1 MIYIKS
7 GYNGVSNVQVSKWGN
22 SLAVRLPKK
31 LVEDLGLVEGD
42 NINVVSADVETIV
55 IAKDDGQG
63 DFIRRLRELQKPRP
77 EGFVWNREDAN
88 KR

>member
-1 MIYIKS
+1 MGTS
-7 GYNGVSNVQVSKWGN
+7 LPRRRAPLRDSKWNN

-31 LVEDLGLVEGD
+31 LVEELGLVEGD
-42 NINVVSADVETIV
+42 NVNVISADAGTIV

-63 DFIRRLRELQKPRP
+63 DFIRRLRELQKSRP

>member
-1 MIYIKS
+1 M
-7 GYNGVSNVQVSKWGN
+7 SNVQVSKWGN